1 MLGKMLGLSVCRLW
15 LMLILFKSYRE
26 VYGSHFRGA
35 VIMVRPKPGGA
46 AKEVVHSISNFMFF

>member
-1 MLGKMLGLSVCRLW
+1 MLGKMLGVSVCRLW
-15 LMLILFKSYRE
+15 LMVILFKSYRE

-46 AKEVVHSISNFMFF
+46 AKEVVQ